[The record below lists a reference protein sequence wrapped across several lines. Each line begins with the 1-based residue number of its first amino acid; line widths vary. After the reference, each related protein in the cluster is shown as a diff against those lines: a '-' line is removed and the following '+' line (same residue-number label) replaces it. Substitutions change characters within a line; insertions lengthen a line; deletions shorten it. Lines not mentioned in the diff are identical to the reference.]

1 MGINK
6 LWLQEEPFARSIER
20 QIDRATLVD
29 LLGIVIYE
37 ANRSAKL
44 EDAGF
49 SDQAPSVDCLFDYV
63 LDALGVPPEADG
75 YSREPFNELFYND
88 YWLEHRIETLEMV
101 LTGIE
106 ELRDA
111 IAARSTNA
119 KVIRANFHVISPKD
133 N

>member
-6 LWLQEEPFARSIER
+6 IWLREEPFARSMER

-37 ANRSAKL
+37 ADRSSKL

-49 SDQAPSVDCLFDYV
+49 VDQAPSVDCLFDYV
-63 LDALGVPPEADG
+63 LDALGVPPEANG
-75 YSREPFNELFYND
+75 YSREPFNEIFYSD
-88 YWLEHRIETLEMV
+88 YWLEGRIETLDMV
-101 LTGIE
+101 LTGLE

-119 KVIRANFHVISPKD
+119 KVIRANFHLVDQNK
-133 N
+133 

>member
-1 MGINK
+1 M
-6 LWLQEEPFARSIER
+6 WLREETFARSMER

-29 LLGIVIYE
+29 LLGIVIYQ
-37 ANRSAKL
+37 ADRSSKL

-49 SDQAPSVDCLFDYV
+49 VDQAPSVDCLFDYV

-75 YSREPFNELFYND
+75 YSREPFNEIFYSD
-88 YWLEHRIETLEMV
+88 YWLEGRIETLEMV
-101 LTGIE
+101 LTGLE

-119 KVIRANFHVISPKD
+119 KVIRANFHLVDQNK
-133 N
+133 

>member
-6 LWLQEEPFARSIER
+6 VWLREEPFARSMER

-37 ANRSAKL
+37 ADRSSKL

-49 SDQAPSVDCLFDYV
+49 VDQAPSVDCLFDYV
-63 LDALGVPPEADG
+63 LDALGVPPEANG
-75 YSREPFNELFYND
+75 YSREPFNEIFYSD
-88 YWLEHRIETLEMV
+88 YWLEGRIETLEMV
-101 LTGIE
+101 LTGLE

-119 KVIRANFHVISPKD
+119 KVIRANFHLVDQNK
-133 N
+133 

>member
-6 LWLQEEPFARSIER
+6 LWLRDEAFARSIER
-20 QIDRATLVD
+20 QVDRATLVD
-29 LLGIVIYE
+29 LLGIIIYE
-37 ANRSAKL
+37 ADRSAKL

-49 SDQAPSVDCLFDYV
+49 ADQASSIDCLFDYV

-88 YWLEHRIETLEMV
+88 YWLEHRIETLELV
-101 LTGIE
+101 LTRLE

-111 IAARSTNA
+111 IAARLLNAQTLRADFRVVDST
-119 KVIRANFHVISPKD
+119 R
-133 N
+133 

>member
-6 LWLQEEPFARSIER
+6 MWLREETFARSMER

-37 ANRSAKL
+37 ADRSSKL

-49 SDQAPSVDCLFDYV
+49 VDQAPSVDCLFDYV

-75 YSREPFNELFYND
+75 YSREPFNEIFYSD
-88 YWLEHRIETLEMV
+88 YWLEGRIETLEMV
-101 LTGIE
+101 LTGLE

-111 IAARSTNA
+111 IAARSTTA
-119 KVIRANFHVISPKD
+119 KVIRANFHLVDQNK
-133 N
+133 

>member
-1 MGINK
+1 M
-6 LWLQEEPFARSIER
+6 WLREEPFARSMER

-37 ANRSAKL
+37 ADRSSKL

-49 SDQAPSVDCLFDYV
+49 VDQAPSVDCLFDYV

-75 YSREPFNELFYND
+75 YSREPFKEIFYSD
-88 YWLEHRIETLEMV
+88 YWLEGRIETLEMV
-101 LTGIE
+101 LAGLE

-111 IAARSTNA
+111 IDARSTNA
-119 KVIRANFHVISPKD
+119 KVIRANFHLVDQNK
-133 N
+133 